1 MSLSSNTFVIS
12 EQGRRQSRWS
22 IFGRGLCMAWNR
34 PNTPLLGSS
43 ITVAATTAFWLFA
56 RTIRVVGSIF
66 GSEMVIDPICPKNIG
81 NNKAD

>member
-12 EQGRRQSRWS
+12 ELGLRQSRWS
-22 IFGRGLCMAWNR
+22 IFGRELCMVWNR

-43 ITVAATTAFWLFA
+43 ITAAATTAFWLSE
-56 RTIRVVGSIF
+56 RMTRVAGSTF
-66 GSEMVIDPICPKNIG
+66 GSEMVIDPIYPNNTG